1 MSPTS
6 YQTAP
11 PRAVVEPGVYEAHR
25 ASASGRGWTDA
36 LVVSKPARE
45 LDEGY
50 GEEQADDHEGDHVGI
65 LEELSRTLSHSNL
78 LRQGCSPTR
87 PWGPAACR
95 RDPASLLVPVTATWR
110 CCGVLRDCPALR
122 P

>member
-25 ASASGRGWTDA
+25 ASASGRGWADG
-36 LVVSKPARE
+36 LLVSKAARE

-50 GEEQADDHEGDHVGI
+50 GEQQADDHEGDQIGI

-78 LRQGCSPTR
+78 LRLEVVADEAVGSRRLST
-87 PWGPAACR
+87 GPRLSSRTCHGYLAM
-95 RDPASLLVPVTATWR
+95 LR
-110 CCGVLRDCPALR
+110 CP